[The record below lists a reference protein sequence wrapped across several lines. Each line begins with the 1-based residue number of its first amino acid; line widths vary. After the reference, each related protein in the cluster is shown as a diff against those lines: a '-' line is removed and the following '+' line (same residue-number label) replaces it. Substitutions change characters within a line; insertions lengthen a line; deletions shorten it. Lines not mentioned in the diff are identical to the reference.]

1 MNWKGRYSMDEHDDD
16 LESTLHE
23 GAEQETDEFP
33 STGDELDEQAADG
46 SDDDDEDLNLD
57 DDDAEL

>member
-1 MNWKGRYSMDEHDDD
+1 MDEHDDD

-23 GAEQETDEFP
+23 GADQETDDFP
-33 STGDELDEQAADG
+33 STGDELDEPAADG
-46 SDDDDEDLNLD
+46 SDNDNDLNLD